1 MARSTV
7 KSSDLDFDNIKSRLK
22 DHFKGKSEWNDYD
35 FEASGLSN
43 IVDVLAYN
51 THLNGLTANF
61 SLNESFLSTA
71 QLRSSVVSHA
81 YTLGYNIRS
90 RTTSRAIVNLSLN
103 LTGVANRPLQL
114 SLLEGTMFTSSIDGV
129 TYTFRTRETYSAR
142 DNGTGLYNFVTSIG
156 STDIP
161 IYEGIEKTKT
171 FLVPEKD
178 ERQVYV
184 IPDKTID
191 TSTAECRV
199 YSSAS
204 STSFTTYTP
213 LNLAIQV
220 NATSTHFSIHESPN
234 GTYELNFGDGTS
246 FGKSPDPGEKIVVTY
261 LSSKGAVANNGTI
274 FNPSSTV
281 TVNSVSYP
289 LAVVT
294 VTESSGGSAR
304 QSIESIRQLA
314 PIAYASQQRLVTSL
328 DYKSMIETNFPQVRD
343 AAVWSGDENIPID
356 YGAVYISLNFNTG
369 TSTSV
374 QESIKN
380 AIVSNYTN
388 NLSVMS
394 MTTKFADPTYI
405 YIELDTRFN
414 FDPALTGLNF
424 ATVEDQVF
432 RYMQVYFNNNLNTF
446 DKPFRRS
453 NLLTEIDS
461 LDASILSSR
470 ILTRVQMRLPI
481 IINTSTTAELNFPM
495 KISTPDDVNAR
506 IESSTFE
513 YKGTLGLIRNQLS
526 STILQVYDLA
536 GNIMVDNVG
545 EYDAASGSVLVS
557 GLEVSSVT
565 GGANHIKFKVTPE
578 DESFI
583 KPLRNY
589 ILTLDTTRSSST
601 ADLDRQTPSLQVNI

>member
-1 MARSTV
+1 MTRSTV
-7 KSSDLDFDNIKSRLK
+7 KSSDLDFNNIKSRLK
-22 DHFKGKSEWNDYD
+22 DHFKSKAEWADYD

-43 IVDVLAYN
+43 ILDVLAYN

-61 SLNESFLSTA
+61 SLNEAFLNTA

-114 SLLEGTMFTSSIDGV
+114 SLLEGTTFTSSIDGV
-129 TYTFRTRETYSAR
+129 TYTFRTRETYNAR
-142 DNGTGLYNFVTSIG
+142 DNGTGLYTFASSDG

-161 IYEGIEKTKT
+161 IYEGVEKTKT

-178 ERQVYV
+178 ERQVYI
-184 IPDKTID
+184 IPDETID
-191 TSTAECRV
+191 TATAEVRV
-199 YSSAS
+199 YSSS
-204 STSFTTYTP
+204 SSSSFTTYTP

-220 NATSTHFSIHESPN
+220 SATSTHFSIHESPN
-234 GTYELNFGDGTS
+234 GSYELNFGDGTS
-246 FGKSPDPGEKIVVTY
+246 FGKSPEPGEKIIVTY
-261 LSSKGAVANNGTI
+261 LSSKGAAANNGTV

-289 LAVVT
+289 LNVTT
-294 VTESSGGSAR
+294 VTESSGGAAR

-343 AAVWSGDENIPID
+343 AAVWSGDENAPID

-369 TSTSV
+369 TSATV
-374 QESIKN
+374 QEAIKN

-394 MTTKFADPTYI
+394 LTTKFVDPTYV
-405 YIELDTRFN
+405 YLELDTRFN

-432 RYMQVYFNNNLNTF
+432 KYMQVYFNNNLNTF

-461 LDASILSSR
+461 LDPSILSSR
-470 ILTRVQMRLPI
+470 MLTRVQMRLPI
-481 IINTSTTAELNFPM
+481 IANTSTTSILNFPM

-506 IESSTFE
+506 VESSTFE
-513 YKGTLGLIRNQLS
+513 YNGVLSLIRNKLS
-526 STILQVYDLA
+526 TNILQIYDLA
-536 GNIMVDNVG
+536 GNILVDNVG
-545 EYDAASGSVLVS
+545 EYNAAAGTVLVS
-557 GLEVSSVT
+557 GLQVSSVT
-565 GGANHIKFKVTPE
+565 GGANYIKFKVTPE
-578 DESFI
+578 NESYV

>member
-1 MARSTV
+1 MSKSTV
-7 KSSDLDFDNIKSRLK
+7 KSADLDFNNIKSRLK
-22 DHFKGKSEWNDYD
+22 DHFRSKPEWADYD

-43 IVDVLAYN
+43 VLDVLAYN
-51 THLNGLTANF
+51 THLNALTANF
-61 SLNESFLSTA
+61 SLNESFLTTA

-103 LTGVANRPLQL
+103 LTGVASRPLQL
-114 SLLEGTMFTSSIDGV
+114 SLLEGTTFTSSIDGV
-129 TYTFRTRETYSAR
+129 TYTFRTRETYNAR
-142 DNGTGLYNFVTSIG
+142 DNGTGLYTFASSDGTI
-156 STDIP
+156 DIP

-171 FLVPEKD
+171 FLVSEKD

-184 IPDKTID
+184 IPDGTID
-191 TSTAECRV
+191 TATAIVRV

-204 STSFTTYTP
+204 SSSFITYTP
-213 LNLAIQV
+213 LNLAIKV
-220 NATSTHFSIHESPN
+220 DANSTHFSIHESPN

-246 FGKSPDPGEKIVVTY
+246 FGKSPEPGEKVVVTY
-261 LSSKGAVANNGTI
+261 LSSKGAAANNGTV
-274 FNPSSTV
+274 FNPSSAITI
-281 TVNSVSYP
+281 NSIQYP
-289 LAVVT
+289 LNVT
-294 VTESSGGSAR
+294 TTTESSGGAAK

-343 AAVWSGDENIPID
+343 AAVWSGDQNVPVD
-356 YGAVYISLNFNTG
+356 YGAVYVSLNFNTG
-369 TSTSV
+369 TSPTV
-374 QESIKN
+374 QSAVKN

-394 MTTKFADPTYI
+394 LTTKFVDPTYV
-405 YIELDTRFN
+405 YLELDTRFN

-432 RYMQVYFNNNLNTF
+432 RYMQVYFNNNLSTF
-446 DKPFRRS
+446 DTPFRRS

-461 LDASILSSR
+461 LDPSILSSR
-470 ILTRVQMRLPI
+470 MLVRVQMRLPI
-481 IINTSTTAELNFPM
+481 VANTSTTYELNFPM
-495 KISTPDDVNAR
+495 KIATSDDVNAR

-513 YKGTLGLIRNQLS
+513 YNGVLALIRNKLS
-526 STILQVYDLA
+526 TNLLQIYDLD
-536 GNIMVDNVG
+536 GNILADNVG

-557 GLEVSSVT
+557 GLTVSAVT
-565 GGANHIKFKVTPE
+565 GGANYIKFKATPE
-578 DESFI
+578 NESFV

-601 ADLDRQTPSLQVNI
+601 ADLDRQTPSLTVNI